1 LVARE
6 VEHALTEH
14 LHRTI
19 TIDTIEQRSEGWSQF
34 TFIASGTA
42 NGAPSEFVIRVDPG
56 RNMWKDEASLERQ
69 YRVLR
74 AIAGQGIPAPIPIA
88 YIQRIERIEGPVLV
102 MERLPG
108 EPIVPWSRHGRA
120 VLAAARSVGLHDD
133 FMRIL
138 AAVHGSR
145 WQADERDWIA
155 GGSEPYEPYGVKELV
170 RWQGILSGALWR
182 PDPIAEL
189 VIIWLRDNLPP
200 QSRWG
205 LVHGDYRTGNLLFKD
220 NGIVGVLDWESADWG
235 DPIADLGYLCAPP
248 HVIDGLACG
257 LASNEAMVAS
267 YEKHAGVAVD
277 ARTLDF
283 YRLMATLKNHAIWVL
298 AGAQALQGE
307 TSDLRSARGVLAAQ
321 NVRSMLLGLLPGAY
335 ASAADADHPV
345 IESLE
350 TLSRLSE
357 LAAQKAPAGTPGG
370 TFGAGQ
376 ERASEA
382 LRMGVERA
390 NPPAVIERYRRSL
403 ARSVGAN
410 PGDQDVEAIE
420 ELAVARIRSL
430 QQPGA
435 TKEPWFA
442 QVAAAL
448 SVQFEGG

>member
-1 LVARE
+1 
-6 VEHALTEH
+6 
-14 LHRTI
+14 
-19 TIDTIEQRSEGWSQF
+19 
-34 TFIASGTA
+34 
-42 NGAPSEFVIRVDPG
+42 
-56 RNMWKDEASLERQ
+56 MWKDEASLERQ

-138 AAVHGSR
+138 AAIHGSR

-321 NVRSMLLGLLPGAY
+321 NVRAMLLGLLPGAFDPV
-335 ASAADADHPV
+335 ADSDYPI
-345 IESLE
+345 IESPQ
-350 TLSRLSE
+350 TLTRLAE
-357 LAAQKAPAGTPGG
+357 LAHTAAAGGMGG

-382 LRMGVERA
+382 LRRGVERA
-390 NPPAVIERYRRSL
+390 NPPAAIERYRQSL
-403 ARSVGAN
+403 ALSIGAN
-410 PGDQDVEAIE
+410 PRRKDVGALE
-420 ELAVARIRSL
+420 ELTVARIRSL
-430 QQPGA
+430 RGPGA

-442 QVAAAL
+442 QVAEAL